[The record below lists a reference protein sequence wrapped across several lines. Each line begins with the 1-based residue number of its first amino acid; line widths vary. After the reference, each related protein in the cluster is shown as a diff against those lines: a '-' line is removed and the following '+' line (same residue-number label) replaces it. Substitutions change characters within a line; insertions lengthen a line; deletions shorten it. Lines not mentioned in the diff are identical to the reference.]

1 VAEFLLV
8 DADLEPL
15 FADRSEAGREL
26 GSLLAHRRREAP
38 ETVVGLARGG
48 VAVAAEV
55 ARALDVPLD
64 VIAVRKVGHPLQ
76 PEYALG
82 AVTPDAVYIRAHD
95 GLTADEVAELVARAK
110 AEAGT
115 LDQRLHAVDGPIDL
129 TATTAIVVDDGLA
142 TGATMIA
149 ALRSARTAGARH
161 VVAAVPV
168 APAATLTLIESEAD
182 EVVCPHVPPTFMGV
196 GLWYRS
202 FGQLTDTDVIRL
214 LEGSRRGSGAVET
227 AKGGMTRSPGRPGGA
242 SPSVWT
248 PGPPARC

>member
-8 DADLEPL
+8 VADLEPL
-15 FADRSEAGREL
+15 FPDRSEAGREL
-26 GSLLAHRRREAP
+26 GSLLAHRRREGAAA
-38 ETVVGLARGG
+38 VVGLARGG

-55 ARALDVPLD
+55 ATALDAPLD

-82 AVTPDAVYIRAHD
+82 AVTPDADYIRAHD

-110 AEAGT
+110 AEAGR
-115 LDQRLHAVDGPIDL
+115 LDQRLHEVDNPIDL

-149 ALRSARTAGARH
+149 ALRSVHTAGARH

-168 APAATLTLIESEAD
+168 APAASLALIEPEAN
-182 EVVCPHVPPTFMGV
+182 EVVCPHVPPTFIGV
-196 GLWYRS
+196 GMWYRS
-202 FGQLTDTDVIRL
+202 FGQLTDTDVIGL
-214 LEGSRRGSGAVET
+214 LAESRRGPV
-227 AKGGMTRSPGRPGGA
+227 AKR
-242 SPSVWT
+242 
-248 PGPPARC
+248 

>member
-1 VAEFLLV
+1 MAELLHV

-15 FADRSEAGREL
+15 FPDRSEAGREL
-26 GSLLAHRRREAP
+26 GSLLAHRRREGAAA
-38 ETVVGLARGG
+38 VVGLARGG

-55 ARALDVPLD
+55 ATALDAPLD

-82 AVTPDAVYIRAHD
+82 AVTPDADYIRAHD

-115 LDQRLHAVDGPIDL
+115 LDQHLHAVDDPIGL
-129 TATTAIVVDDGLA
+129 TATTAIVIDDGLA

-149 ALRSARTAGARH
+149 ALRSVGTAGARH

-168 APAATLTLIESEAD
+168 APAASLALIESEAD
-182 EVVCPHVPPTFMGV
+182 EVVCPHVPATFIGV

-202 FGQLTDTDVIRL
+202 FGQLTDTNVIGL
-214 LEGSRRGSGAVET
+214 LEESRRRSV
-227 AKGGMTRSPGRPGGA
+227 AKQ
-242 SPSVWT
+242 
-248 PGPPARC
+248 